1 MKYYLILLLKI
12 TLLVLL
18 FAIKMKWESQII
30 HWAKPLGDVA
40 IAILD
45 FLIFAFAVNLI
56 IILLSSF
63 YRKRKKLQPGAVDN
77 VILGLENIYYILL
90 TGAVMMAILG
100 FWGIDYAQLFTSLS
114 IVAAAIA
121 IISKDFIA
129 EIISGIIISFSKEVT
144 IGDYLKIGEYKGKIT
159 DINFTKI
166 SLLNDDDDVIFIP
179 NSTVFS
185 SEIINYTKKSIRKV
199 NIEFEVN
206 IQHVKTIEELETD
219 LIETLKDYHKHIE
232 KDSFNLRTVNI
243 NKNSLQ
249 LKFQY
254 VLHRID
260 RELER
265 EIRRKTVRRVVN
277 YIKANLSSSTT
288 PDD

>member
-45 FLIFAFAVNLI
+45 FLIFAFAANLI